1 MQNDFCCNFSNVFFL
16 FCLYIIVDDG
26 SIVFECSIEYPYFRV
41 GQKRLRNG
49 SVLIIGAGGLGCP
62 AAIYL
67 AGAGIGRLGIV
78 DYDTIV
84 IIVIIIYYPSF
95 EFVFKDM
102 IWNHFDF
109 EFWSKRSIKV

>member
-1 MQNDFCCNFSNVFFL
+1 MIWVCFC
-16 FCLYIIVDDG
+16 I
-26 SIVFECSIEYPYFRV
+26 

-78 DYDTIV
+78 DYDTVVRI
-84 IIVIIIYYPSF
+84 SN
-95 EFVFKDM
+95 K
-102 IWNHFDF
+102 
-109 EFWSKRSIKV
+109 